1 VEAIN
6 EGAWLI
12 NFIGHG
18 SVIQWDGAY
27 MFDLDAIDLLANGA
41 RLPVVLPMTCLEGKF
56 TNPHPDWPSIS
67 ESMVRAEGRGAVA
80 SWGPTGLGVAYG
92 HDALNRGFLEAVLYS
107 GVREFGPATY
117 AGKLSLYNAGHSLE
131 QIEEYTVFGDPA
143 LRLHSPP
150 TDLQVAKR
158 ADFSEP
164 VRPGDVVT
172 FTLAFSNA
180 GPNIA
185 FESVLTD
192 LMPALLV
199 NPMVIY
205 SSSQVLSQREGITFS
220 WTITDLPPHTGGE
233 VVIRAQVSPDAE
245 APVAF
250 FNEARITSF
259 TPDLAPANNR
269 AVAGVGTE
277 SVYLPLILR
286 NR

>member
-1 VEAIN
+1 
-6 EGAWLI
+6 
-12 NFIGHG
+12 
-18 SVIQWDGAY
+18 
-27 MFDLDAIDLLANGA
+27 
-41 RLPVVLPMTCLEGKF
+41 
-56 TNPHPDWPSIS
+56 
-67 ESMVRAEGRGAVA
+67 
-80 SWGPTGLGVAYG
+80 
-92 HDALNRGFLEAVLYS
+92 
-107 GVREFGPATY
+107 
-117 AGKLSLYNAGHSLE
+117 
-131 QIEEYTVFGDPA
+131 
-143 LRLHSPP
+143 
-150 TDLQVAKR
+150 
-158 ADFSEP
+158 
-164 VRPGDVVT
+164 VT